1 MAKATNGSTFGL
13 NAEQV
18 MIAQSM
24 AAGHSEDEILKIYWG
39 ITKSSTPQ
47 EKQKARRELH
57 KTQDLP
63 GFLDCYKSEVKRLYT
78 PVYSK
83 ALAKIAE
90 QIDSNLPWL
99 ANKAANDILTRVP
112 TLIGDDDNTIRV
124 QIEGMP
130 ELGTPDE

>member
-1 MAKATNGSTFGL
+1 MAKATTGSTFGI
-13 NAEQV
+13 NGDQV
-18 MIAQSM
+18 WAAQMM
-24 AAGHSEDEILKIYWG
+24 AAGHGEDDVLKAVFG
-39 ITKSSTPQ
+39 INSDSTPG
-47 EKQKARRELH
+47 EKASARRKLH
-57 KTQDLP
+57 QWMDNK
-63 GFLDCYKSEVKRLYT
+63 GFAECYKSEVKRLYT
-78 PVYSK
+78 PIYSK